1 MANWLMR
8 GLILFGFL
16 LAMQAG
22 AAERERIEDFAVELE
37 VEADGSLLVTE
48 NIRVWATGEAIKRG
62 IYRDFP
68 VRSINRW
75 MLNQKVGFELLE
87 VQRDGRREPYFS
99 EAVDAV
105 RRIYIGN
112 ADYLLEP
119 GRYQYQLRYRTSRQ
133 LLQREGED
141 ELYWNVTGNDWHFPI
156 ERASIRVILPEG
168 AEAHAVEAYT
178 GYRGEQGKDYRILE
192 QQGDRLHLTT
202 THELLPGEG
211 FTVAI
216 AWPAG
221 LLPQPDGLERLG
233 WLLADNPGTAV
244 GLLVL
249 LGMLLFYLWHWSR
262 VGRDPRK
269 GLIIAQFE
277 GPDGLS
283 PAALGYVSNQGWGGS
298 YSAVN
303 ALTTALTSMAIK
315 RAIVLKD
322 NDKGAG
328 FVLEP
333 GPGGEPLSTG
343 EKAVLEALFEG
354 GKSESLT
361 LGKGYQPRLAEAVTA
376 LSDTLEKEQR
386 DACFRFNR
394 GIWWWGVGAAF
405 LGILATQLLGLDSDT
420 DFELVAVALL
430 FMFAFGAPGLFALV
444 MGVRRILA
452 RTFAADTWLFA
463 IFGLVFGGVGLGAL
477 AIMGTVVA
485 PLNFWLVLALL
496 LVCVLFRSWL
506 EAPTVHG
513 RKLLDHIEGYREYLS
528 LAESDSLALAG
539 GAPAMSIA
547 LYEHHLPYAM
557 ALGVEQQW
565 SERFSKALHSGLID
579 ASASRDYRPDWYR
592 SKQAFSDPQAFSSRL
607 AGGLGAAAA
616 SSATAPASSS
626 SSSGGSS
633 GGGSS
638 GGGGGGGGGGGW

>member
-8 GLILFGFL
+8 CLLLVGLLG
-16 LAMQAG
+16 AMEVG
-22 AAERERIEDFAVELE
+22 AAERERIEDFAVELV

-48 NIRVWATGEAIKRG
+48 QIRVWAAGEAIKRG

-105 RRIYIGN
+105 QRIYIGN
-112 ADYLLEP
+112 PDYLLDP
-119 GRYQYQLRYRTSRQ
+119 GRYQYLVRYRSSRQ
-133 LLQREGED
+133 LLQRDGED
-141 ELYWNVTGNDWHFPI
+141 ELYWNVTGNDWRFPI
-156 ERASIRVILPEG
+156 EHASIRVILPEG

-178 GYRGEQGKDYRILE
+178 GYRDEQGKDYRILE
-192 QQGDRLHLTT
+192 QQGERLHLAT

-221 LLPQPDGLERLG
+221 LLPQPDGFDRFV
-233 WLLADNPGTAV
+233 WLLLDNPGTAV
-244 GLLVL
+244 GIVVL
-249 LGMLLFYLWHWSR
+249 LGLLLFYLWHWLR

-269 GLIIAQFE
+269 GLIIPQFE
-277 GPDGLS
+277 GPKGLS
-283 PAALGYVSNQGWGGS
+283 AAALGYVANQGFGAA
-298 YSAVN
+298 YSAVQ
-303 ALTTALTSMAIK
+303 ALTVALTSMAIK

-322 NDKGAG
+322 GEGAKA
-328 FVLEP
+328 FLLEP
-333 GPGGEPLSTG
+333 GPGGEPLSSG
-343 EKAVLEALFEG
+343 EKAVLDALFEG
-354 GKSESLT
+354 GKAAQLQIGE
-361 LGKGYQPRLAEAVTA
+361 GFQPRLGEAVKA
-376 LSDTLEKEQR
+376 LSDTLETEQR
-386 DACFRFNR
+386 AACFRFNR
-394 GIWWWGVGAAF
+394 GIWWWGVGGAF
-405 LGILATQLLGLDSDT
+405 LGILATQLLGLDST
-420 DFELVAVALL
+420 ADFELVAVALL
-430 FMFAFGAPGLFALV
+430 FMFAFGVPGLFAAV
-444 MGVRRILA
+444 MGLRRIFA
-452 RTFAADTWLFA
+452 RTFGADTWLFVLFGV
-463 IFGLVFGGVGLGAL
+463 IFSGVCLGAL

-496 LVCVLFRSWL
+496 LVCVLFRGWL
-506 EAPTVHG
+506 EAPTAHG
-513 RKLLDHIEGYREYLS
+513 RKLLDHIEGYREYLT
-528 LAESDSLALAG
+528 LAESETLALAG
-539 GAPAMSIA
+539 AAPAMTIA

-565 SERFSKALHSGLID
+565 SARFSEALHSGLID
-579 ASASRDYRPDWYR
+579 ASQSRDYRPDWYR

-607 AGGLGAAAA
+607 AAGLGAAAA

>member
-8 GLILFGFL
+8 CLLLIGLLG
-16 LAMQAG
+16 AVEVG
-22 AAERERIEDFAVELE
+22 AAERERIEDFAVELV
-37 VEADGSLLVTE
+37 VEADGNLLVTE
-48 NIRVWATGEAIKRG
+48 QIRVWATGEAIKRG

-105 RRIYIGN
+105 QRIYIGN
-112 ADYLLEP
+112 PDYLLEP
-119 GRYQYQLRYRTSRQ
+119 GRYQYRLRYRSSRQ
-133 LLQREGED
+133 LLQRDGED

-156 ERASIRVILPEG
+156 ERASIRVTLPEG

-178 GYRGEQGKDYRILE
+178 GYRGEQGKDYRLLG
-192 QQGDRLHLTT
+192 QQGNQLSLATT
-202 THELLPGEG
+202 RELLPGEG

-221 LLPQPDGLERLG
+221 LLPQPDGLDRLG
-233 WLLADNPGTAV
+233 WLLADNPGSAV
-244 GLLVL
+244 GIVAL
-249 LGMLLFYLWHWSR
+249 LGLLLFYLWHWLR

-269 GLIIAQFE
+269 GLIIPQFE
-277 GPDGLS
+277 GPKGLS
-283 PAALGYVSNQGWGGS
+283 AAALGYVSNKGW
-298 YSAVN
+298 SASFGAVQ
-303 ALTTALTSMAIK
+303 ALTVALTSMAIK
-315 RAIVLKD
+315 RAIVL
-322 NDKGAG
+322 NDGEGAKA
-328 FVLEP
+328 FLLEP
-333 GPGGEPLSTG
+333 GPGGEPLSSG

-354 GKSESLT
+354 GKVSQLQIGERF
-361 LGKGYQPRLAEAVTA
+361 QPRLGEAVKA
-376 LSDTLEKEQR
+376 LSDTLETEQR
-386 DACFRFNR
+386 AACFRFNR
-394 GIWWWGVGAAF
+394 GIWWWGVAATF
-405 LGILATQLLGLDSDT
+405 VAILATQLLGLDSSA

-430 FMFAFGAPGLFALV
+430 FMFAFGAPGLFAAV
-444 MGVRRILA
+444 MGLRRIFA
-452 RTFAADTWLFA
+452 RSFGADTWLFA
-463 IFGLVFGGVGLGAL
+463 VFGLVFGGVGLGAL

-496 LVCVLFRSWL
+496 LVCLLFRGWL

-513 RKLLDHIEGYREYLS
+513 RNLLDHIEGYREYLT

-539 GAPAMSIA
+539 AAPAMSIA

-579 ASASRDYRPDWYR
+579 ASASSDYRPDWYR

-607 AGGLGAAAA
+607 SAGLGAAAA
-616 SSATAPASSS
+616 SSSTAPASSS

>member
-8 GLILFGFL
+8 GLALLGL
-16 LAMQAG
+16 LAAAQVG
-22 AAERERIEDFAVELE
+22 SAERERIEDFAVALV

-48 NIRVWATGEAIKRG
+48 QIRVWATGEAIKRG

-68 VRSINRW
+68 TRSINRW

-99 EAVDAV
+99 EALNAGQ
-105 RRIYIGN
+105 RIYIGN
-112 ADYLLEP
+112 PDYLLEP
-119 GRYQYQLRYRTSRQ
+119 GRYQYGLRYRSSRQ
-133 LLQREGED
+133 LLQRDGED
-141 ELYWNVTGNDWHFPI
+141 ELYWNVTGNDWRLPI
-156 ERASIRVILPEG
+156 ERASIRVRLPEG

-178 GYRGEQGKDYRILE
+178 GYRGEQGKDFRVYE
-192 QQGDRLHLTT
+192 QRGDRLHLATT
-202 THELLPGEG
+202 RELLPGEG

-221 LLPQPDGLERLG
+221 LLPQPDRLDRLA

-244 GLLVL
+244 GISAL
-249 LGMLLFYLWHWSR
+249 LGLLLFYLWHWLR
-262 VGRDPRK
+262 AGRDPRK
-269 GLIIAQFE
+269 GVIIAQFA

-283 PAALGYVSNQGWGGS
+283 PAALGYVSNRGWSSS
-298 YSAVN
+298 YSAVQ
-303 ALTTALTSMAIK
+303 ALTAALTSMAIK

-322 NDKGAG
+322 GDGAKD
-328 FVLEP
+328 FLIEP

-343 EKAVLEALFEG
+343 EKAVLEALFDG
-354 GKSESLT
+354 GKSSQLRVGE
-361 LGKGYQPRLAEAVTA
+361 GFQPRLGEALKA
-376 LSDTLEKEQR
+376 LSDTLEAEQR

-394 GIWWWGVGAAF
+394 GIWWWGVVATFVA
-405 LGILATQLLGLDSDT
+405 ILATQLLGLDSDT

-430 FMFAFGAPGLFALV
+430 FMFAFGAPGMVALV
-444 MGVRRILA
+444 MGLRRIFA
-452 RTFAADTWLFA
+452 RTFGADTWLLVL
-463 IFGLVFGGVGLGAL
+463 FGMLFGGVGVGAL

-496 LVCVLFRSWL
+496 LVCVLFRGWL
-506 EAPTVHG
+506 EAPTLHG
-513 RKLLDHIEGYREYLS
+513 RKLLDHVEGYREYLA
-528 LAESDSLALAG
+528 LAESDSLARAG
-539 GAPAMSIA
+539 AAPAMSIA
-547 LYEHHLPYAM
+547 LYERHLPYAM

-565 SERFSKALHSGLID
+565 SERFSEALRSGLLD

-592 SKQAFSDPQAFSSRL
+592 SRQAFSDPQAFSSRL
-607 AGGLGAAAA
+607 AGGLDAAAA
-616 SSATAPASSS
+616 SSATAPSSSS

-638 GGGGGGGGGGGW
+638 GGGGGGGGRGGW

>member
-1 MANWLMR
+1 MANWLLR
-8 GLILFGFL
+8 CLTLLGLL

-22 AAERERIEDFAVELE
+22 AAERERIEEFAVELE

-105 RRIYIGN
+105 QRIYIGN
-112 ADYLLEP
+112 PDYLLEP
-119 GRYQYQLRYRTSRQ
+119 GRYQYQLRYRSSRQ
-133 LLQREGED
+133 LLQRDGED
-141 ELYWNVTGNDWHFPI
+141 ELYWNVTGNDWQFPI
-156 ERASIRVILPEG
+156 ERASIRVRLPEG

-192 QQGDRLHLTT
+192 QQGAHLHLAT

-221 LLPQPDGLERLG
+221 LLPRPDGLDRFG

-277 GPDGLS
+277 GPAGLS
-283 PAALGYVSNQGWGGS
+283 PAALGYVSNQGWSGS

-303 ALTTALTSMAIK
+303 ALTVALTSMAIK

-322 NDKGAG
+322 GEGAKD
-328 FVLEP
+328 FLIES
-333 GPGGEPLSTG
+333 GPGGEPLSNG
-343 EKAVLEALFEG
+343 EKAVLGALFKG
-354 GKSESLT
+354 GENDSLT
-361 LGKGYQPRLAEAVTA
+361 VGESYQPRLGEAVTA
-376 LSDTLEKEQR
+376 LSDTLDKEQR

-405 LGILATQLLGLDSDT
+405 LGILATQLLGLDSDK

-430 FMFAFGAPGLFALV
+430 FMFAFGAPGMFALV
-444 MGVRRILA
+444 MGLRRVFA

-485 PLNFWLVLALL
+485 PQNFWLVLTLL
-496 LVCVLFRSWL
+496 LVCVLFRGWL
-506 EAPTVHG
+506 QAPTVQG

-528 LAESDSLALAG
+528 LAESDTLATAAD
-539 GAPAMSIA
+539 APAMSIA
-547 LYEHHLPYAM
+547 LYERHLPYAM

-638 GGGGGGGGGGGW
+638 GGGGGGGGGGW